1 MADDELGSFPP
12 EAGHRT
18 VTDEETGSQSPLE
31 PVPLEPVPPPEK
43 RGRAGRN
50 LVAAIGV
57 GVSLGALV
65 LASLFV
71 WKTAF
76 VGVAIIAIVL
86 ALGELAN
93 ALGAGG
99 IRLPL
104 VPAVIGAVAILVAGY
119 AGGPEPMLVA
129 FAITALGVMV
139 WRLADPPDGYL
150 RDVSAGVF
158 AVLYVPYLAG
168 FAVLLLRPDDGPRRV
183 VLFVLVTVLSDV
195 GGYMSGVFLGK
206 HPMAPTVSPKKSW
219 EGFGGSALFCAVG
232 GMTAGTLMLDLQ
244 PWQGVLVGLVAL
256 CTATLGD
263 LGESMIKRDLGIKD
277 MGTLLPGHGGLMDRL
292 DSLLP
297 SAPVAWLLLDVFVK
311 TRH

>member
-1 MADDELGSFPP
+1 VTTD
-12 EAGHRT
+12 EAGTH
-18 VTDEETGSQSPLE
+18 SPLE
-31 PVPLEPVPPPEK
+31 PVPLEATPPPEK

-50 LVAAIGV
+50 LVAAMGV
-57 GVSLGALV
+57 GLALGALV
-65 LASLFV
+65 LLSLFL

-76 VGVAIIAIVL
+76 VGVAVIAIVL
-86 ALGELAN
+86 AVSELAN
-93 ALGAGG
+93 ALGTAG

-104 VPAVIGAVAILVAGY
+104 VPSVIGAVAILVAAY

-129 FAITALGVMV
+129 FAITALGIMV
-139 WRLADPPDGYL
+139 WRLSESPEGYV
-150 RDVSAGVF
+150 RDVSAGVL
-158 AVLYVPYLAG
+158 ASLYIPYLAG
-168 FAVLLLRPDDGPRRV
+168 FAVLLLRADDGPQRV
-183 VLFVLVTVLSDV
+183 VVFFLVTVLSDV

-232 GMTAGTLMLDLQ
+232 GAAAGLFLLDLQ

-277 MGTLLPGHGGLMDRL
+277 MGSLLPGHGGLLDRL

-297 SAPVAWLLLDVFVK
+297 TAPAAYLMLTLFL
-311 TRH
+311 HGS